1 MAGFASQNLPTSD
14 MKWPLLPRILK
25 PRRKD
30 RNTPMSFAQHLE
42 KIIKL
47 LDRSAA
53 SEPDI
58 FELRLER
65 SCTREKR
72 RVTQRVLFRKRSK
85 LLVA

>member
-1 MAGFASQNLPTSD
+1 
-14 MKWPLLPRILK
+14 
-25 PRRKD
+25 
-30 RNTPMSFAQHLE
+30 MSIAQHLE

-65 SCTREKR
+65 SCTREQR